1 MARSSLSA
9 VVRASFLV
17 LVTMGA
23 VSAATPALA
32 VDCSG
37 LAEWSC
43 STSYGLGA
51 SVRFNGSKYT
61 LCSACSRAASCPGFT
76 PAEDNWWT
84 NNGACDGTSATPTP
98 TPRPIA
104 ATPTPTPTPRPIVG
118 ATPTPT
124 PTPTP
129 FVGSTPTPTPTT
141 PPAGDVEV
149 TPGGAAVTASANDGN
164 VPANTVD
171 NNMSTRWSANGDGH
185 WIRYDLGTTR
195 TVTRVRIGFYN
206 GNVRQSRF
214 DLQTSSD
221 NVSWSNALTGALSNG
236 TSTQQQNFDFTDR
249 SARYVRYLG
258 HGNTVNSW
266 NSIIEFDIYATSG
279 GGTLTPTPT
288 PTTPG
293 STPTPTATP
302 TATPRPIGP
311 TPTPCTNCGGI
322 PRHALVGYWHNFD
335 NGSGFI
341 KLRDV
346 SSQFDVI
353 QVAFA
358 EPTSVTSGDIRFVP
372 YSGTTEAEIRSDI
385 GILHSRG
392 KKVLIS
398 IGGANG
404 QVQLTTSTARTN
416 FVNSVT
422 SIIRNYGFD
431 GLDID
436 FEGHSLYFNSG
447 DGDFRSPTTPVIT
460 NLISAIRSIKANIGG
475 NFVLT
480 MAPETFFVQLGY
492 TFYGGTCSGCDN
504 RAGSYLP
511 VIHALRS
518 DLTILHVQHYNSGPI
533 TGLDNQY
540 HTMGSADFHVAMAD
554 MMLTGFNVAN
564 TGIFFPALRQDQVA
578 IGLPANNNAGGG
590 FTPVTEVH
598 TALNYLYKGQVF
610 GTYRLRGA
618 SSYPNMRGL
627 MTWSINWDRFNNFE
641 FSNRHGAY
649 LDALP

>member
-1 MARSSLSA
+1 MVRVLRLVPLALALVVSS
-9 VVRASFLV
+9 VFAS
-17 LVTMGA
+17 
-23 VSAATPALA
+23 PALA

-61 LCSACSRAASCPGFT
+61 LCAACSRAASCPGFS
-76 PAEDNWWT
+76 PAADNWWT
-84 NNGACDGTSATPTP
+84 NNGVCDGGTSPTPTPTPTNPPSATPTP
-98 TPRPIA
+98 TPTSPGPT
-104 ATPTPTPTPRPIVG
+104 ATPSPTPTMGPGPT
-118 ATPTPT
+118 A
-124 PTPTP
+124 
-129 FVGSTPTPTPTT
+129 TPTPTPTT
-141 PPAGDVEV
+141 PTGGDVEV
-149 TPGGAAVTASANDGN
+149 TPGSSAVTASANDGN
-164 VPANTVD
+164 LPGNTVD
-171 NNMSTRWSANGDGH
+171 NSWATRWSANGDGH
-185 WIRYDLGTTR
+185 WIRFDLGTTR
-195 TVTRVRIGFYN
+195 TVTRVRIAWYS
-206 GNVRQSRF
+206 GNVRQGRF
-214 DLQTSSD
+214 DLQTSND
-221 NVSWSNALTGALSNG
+221 AVSWSNAITGGLSSG
-236 TSTQQQNFDFTDR
+236 TTTAEQNFDITDTA
-249 SARYVRYLG
+249 ARYVRYLG

-266 NSIIEFDIYATSG
+266 NSLYEVSIFATSA
-279 GGTLTPTPT
+279 GTLPTATPTPTSPGATPTPT
-288 PTTPG
+288 PTPTPVQ
-293 STPTPTATP
+293 PTATP
-302 TATPRPIGP
+302 TPSP
-311 TPTPCTNCGGI
+311 TACGSCGGSI

-358 EPTSVTSGDIRFVP
+358 EPTSATSGDIRFVP
-372 YSGTTEAEIRSDI
+372 YSGTTAAEIRSDI

-404 QVQLTTSTARTN
+404 QVQLASSTARTN

-422 SIIRNYGFD
+422 SIIRDYGFD

-436 FEGHSLYFNSG
+436 FEGHSLFLNSG

-492 TFYGGTCSGCDN
+492 SFYGGTCAGCDN

-511 VIHALRS
+511 VIHALRN
-518 DLTILHVQHYNSGPI
+518 DLNILHVQHYNSGPI

-554 MMLTGFNVAN
+554 MMLTGFTVAN

-578 IGLPANNNAGGG
+578 IGLPANQNAGGG
-590 FTPVTEVH
+590 FTPVGEVH

-610 GTYRLRGA
+610 GSYRLRGA

-641 FSNRHGAY
+641 FSNQHGNY

>member
-1 MARSSLSA
+1 MVRRVFRLAPLALVLLVLSA
-9 VVRASFLV
+9 LAS
-17 LVTMGA
+17 
-23 VSAATPALA
+23 PALA

-51 SVRFNGSKYT
+51 SVRYNGSKYT
-61 LCSACSRAASCPGFT
+61 LCAACSRAASCPGFT
-76 PAEDNWWT
+76 PEADNWWT
-84 NNGACDGTSATPTP
+84 NNGVCDGGTSPTP
-98 TPRPIA
+98 TPSPTPTNPPGP
-104 ATPTPTPTPRPIVG
+104 TPTPTPTSPG

-124 PTPTP
+124 PTPTIGP
-129 FVGSTPTPTPTT
+129 GPTATPTPTT
-141 PPAGDVEV
+141 PPGGDVEV
-149 TPGGAAVTASANDGN
+149 TPGSGSVTASANDGN
-164 VPANTVD
+164 LPGNTVD
-171 NNMSTRWSANGDGH
+171 NSWATRWSANGDGQ
-185 WIRYDLGTTR
+185 WIKFDLGSDR
-195 TVTRVRIGFYN
+195 TVTRARIAWYN
-206 GNVRQSRF
+206 GNIRQGRF

-221 NVSWSNALTGALSNG
+221 NATWFNVITGGLSSG
-236 TSTQQQNFDFTDR
+236 TSTAEQNFDFTDR

-266 NSIIEFDIYATSG
+266 NSLYEVSLFATSG
-279 GGTLTPTPT
+279 GTSPTPTPTATSPGATPTPT
-288 PTTPG
+288 PTPMQP
-293 STPTPTATP
+293 TPTPTP
-302 TATPRPIGP
+302 S
-311 TPTPCTNCGGI
+311 PTPCTNCGGNI
-322 PRHALVGYWHNFD
+322 PRHAIVGYWHNFD

-358 EPTSVTSGDIRFVP
+358 EPTSVTSGDIRFTP
-372 YSGTTEAEIRSDI
+372 YSGTSEAEMKSDI
-385 GILHSRG
+385 AILHGRG

-404 QVQLTTSTARTN
+404 QVQLTNSTARTN
-416 FVNSVT
+416 FVNTVT
-422 SIIRNYGFD
+422 GIIRNYGFD

-436 FEGHSLYFNSG
+436 FEGHSLFLNAG
-447 DGDFRSPTTPVIT
+447 DGDFFSSTTPVIT
-460 NLISAIRSIKANIGG
+460 NLISAILSVKANIGG

-492 TFYGGTCSGCDN
+492 SFYGGTCSGCDT

-511 VIHALRS
+511 VIHALRG

-540 HTMGSADFHVAMAD
+540 HNMGSADFHVAMAD
-554 MMLTGFNVAN
+554 MMLVGFNVAN

-578 IGLPANNNAGGG
+578 IGLPANANAGGG
-590 FTPVTEVH
+590 FTSVAEVQR
-598 TALNYLYKGQVF
+598 ALNCLYKGQSI
-610 GTYRLRGA
+610 GSYSLRGGP
-618 SSYPNMRGL
+618 YPNMRGL

-641 FSNRHGAY
+641 FSNQHGAY